1 MIRYFL
7 VFITKREKKR
17 GLPPPLLS
25 SPLLSKALLLSFP
38 SSKNQKTR
46 SSKKNAKEKT
56 RAQNKTN
63 QNVTKQN
70 NTRARTYSKQKEKM
84 GFLGLGRKK
93 KSEAE
98 LLEEERLR
106 RQSVPWYAR
115 LFGTECCGNRGG
127 KREKKE
133 EKKNVGA

>member
-7 VFITKREKKR
+7 VFTKREKKR
-17 GLPPPLLS
+17 GLPPLSSPLLS
-25 SPLLSKALLLSFP
+25 SPLLSKALLSFP
-38 SSKNQKTR
+38 SSKKQKTLLL
-46 SSKKNAKEKT
+46 KKNAKKEKT
-56 RAQNKTN
+56 RAQNKPKRDK
-63 QNVTKQN
+63 TKQHP
-70 NTRARTYSKQKEKM
+70 RAHVFKTKRKM

-106 RQSVPWYAR
+106 RQSMPWYAR